1 MDDGVGE
8 SRKRKEHVRERRGL
22 ERFWRKRAPVW
33 PPRWPRKWT
42 QIQGRI
48 IGQRPLCRGENQIEF
63 VSEEFALF
71 SFLECHPVK
80 NLFKHSRST
89 RFIRD
94 NWADPSKR
102 NDESVS
108 LFQIFHRPFS
118 VRSNLIIWILGSRD
132 KFDFKWEFID
142 KARKV
147 RRGRARVVRA
157 AKEKKR
163 EIDRSVL
170 PRINYDANWFP
181 ATFSPQIDFPL
192 IKPPPIRIISSLASA
207 THRDMS
213 LSFSLENPLLWTKRK
228 KGGREGGREIKKKKK
243 KKENRWMESGEMQ
256 VSARG
261 LVE

>member
-118 VRSNLIIWILGSRD
+118 VRSNLIIWILGTTHS
-132 KFDFKWEFID
+132 
-142 KARKV
+142 
-147 RRGRARVVRA
+147 ARVCPIAGQIRFQVRIYRQST
-157 AKEKKR
+157 KGEKGKSKSCPSSER
-163 EIDRSVL
+163 EKTGNRS
-170 PRINYDANWFP
+170 IGF
-181 ATFSPQIDFPL
+181 ATD
-192 IKPPPIRIISSLASA
+192 
-207 THRDMS
+207 
-213 LSFSLENPLLWTKRK
+213 
-228 KGGREGGREIKKKKK
+228 
-243 KKENRWMESGEMQ
+243 
-256 VSARG
+256 
-261 LVE
+261 